1 MGEES
6 PCQGL
11 KEAPEREGLKVLG
24 FKGRVKLQSNP
35 VFWNRLNIFAALP

>member
-24 FKGRVKLQSNP
+24 FKGRVKLFNQSIHIDAEKE
-35 VFWNRLNIFAALP
+35 LNF